1 MAVDT
6 HLRDDIGPNSVG
18 IRVEDDLVI
27 NDYISPSGEKN
38 RHKSYGYLRTP
49 ELSRL
54 INQFLGDQ

>member
-1 MAVDT
+1 MDT

-27 NDYISPSGEKN
+27 NDYIFPSGEKN
-38 RHKSYGYLRTP
+38 RHKSYEYLRTP
-49 ELSRL
+49 ELFQQ